1 MHLVELG
8 VLGGLLPVLTAGH
21 GVHDVLNVGKDEIV
35 CLTVDLTWMRARYAS
50 TSVLLLARILP
61 PGSLSL
67 KLPGTLAPVSLR
79 VRPIREVVKAA
90 WASEEREG
98 ASLIQE

>member
-8 VLGGLLPVLTAGH
+8 VLGGPLPVLAAGH
-21 GVHDVLNVGKDEIV
+21 GVHDVLSVGKDEIV
-35 CLTVDLTWMRARYAS
+35 CLTMGLTWMRARYAS
-50 TSVLLLARILP
+50 TSVLLLALILP

-79 VRPIREVVKAA
+79 MRPIREVVKAV
-90 WASEEREG
+90 WASGEREW
-98 ASLIQE
+98 AVLIQE